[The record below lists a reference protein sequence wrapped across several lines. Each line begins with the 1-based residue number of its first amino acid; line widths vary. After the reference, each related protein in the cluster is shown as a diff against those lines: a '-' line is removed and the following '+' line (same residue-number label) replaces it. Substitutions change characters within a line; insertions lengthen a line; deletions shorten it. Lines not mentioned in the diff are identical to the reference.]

1 MPEKKKASRG
11 ELILHG
17 IGVSPGVA
25 ICEAVVLAHNSGA
38 VPDYPIRE
46 EDIPLEITRFEESLI
61 QTRHQIAEIQD
72 EVSKALGNEQAGIFD
87 AHLLVVDDRYLI
99 EEVICGLRKDF
110 RNVEFIIHRVVE
122 RYIEILSKVED
133 DYLRER
139 ATDIHDVTR
148 RIIRNLVGEGVGQV
162 DQIDKPCVVVTHDL
176 SPSDTASMNRDL
188 VMAFATDL
196 GSTTSHASIMARA
209 LEIPA
214 VVGVRNISAQVAT
227 GETVLIDG
235 GAGLVIIRPTSDRL
249 LEYARKAEE
258 HKTIL
263 SELATL
269 RDEPSETKDGVNIPL
284 VANIELVSELKSIR
298 QQGVKGIGLF
308 RTEFLF
314 LQNDLPSE
322 EEQCAVYSEVADS
335 CSPGRV
341 VIRTLDM
348 GGDKLSLGIPIDS
361 DSNPFFGCRAI
372 RYCLANPALFKVQLR
387 AILRASIGRNIAV
400 LYPMIN
406 GLDEVFEAN
415 RILEECRQELLDEGV
430 RLVEKIPVGVMIEI
444 PSAALTAEK
453 IAPHVDFF
461 SIGTNDLIQYT
472 MAVDRVD
479 ESVAH
484 LYQPTNAAVL
494 KLIHMV
500 VQAGRVEEI
509 PTAVCGQMAASPELI
524 PLLIGLGVDEL
535 SISPPSILM
544 IKDVIRNLHY
554 SECVELAQIAMQTA
568 SATEVLSLC
577 RDLLAKRSPEILE
590 LMS

>member
-1 MPEKKKASRG
+1 
-11 ELILHG
+11 
-17 IGVSPGVA
+17 
-25 ICEAVVLAHNSGA
+25 
-38 VPDYPIRE
+38 
-46 EDIPLEITRFEESLI
+46 
-61 QTRHQIAEIQD
+61 
-72 EVSKALGNEQAGIFD
+72 
-87 AHLLVVDDRYLI
+87 
-99 EEVICGLRKDF
+99 
-110 RNVEFIIHRVVE
+110 
-122 RYIEILSKVED
+122 
-133 DYLRER
+133 
-139 ATDIHDVTR
+139 
-148 RIIRNLVGEGVGQV
+148 
-162 DQIDKPCVVVTHDL
+162 
-176 SPSDTASMNRDL
+176 
-188 VMAFATDL
+188 
-196 GSTTSHASIMARA
+196 
-209 LEIPA
+209 
-214 VVGVRNISAQVAT
+214 
-227 GETVLIDG
+227 
-235 GAGLVIIRPTSDRL
+235 
-249 LEYARKAEE
+249 
-258 HKTIL
+258 
-263 SELATL
+263 
-269 RDEPSETKDGVNIPL
+269 
-284 VANIELVSELKSIR
+284 
-298 QQGVKGIGLF
+298 
-308 RTEFLF
+308 
-314 LQNDLPSE
+314 
-322 EEQCAVYSEVADS
+322 YSEVADS